1 MRLKELI
8 SKLNKISDE
17 YNHDNPN
24 VIIRIGEDMEL
35 GKIVDVGDVYAC
47 NEAMTEH
54 YGSMYSEYDLDD
66 SRFDNDNKVSRLFEI
81 EIMVEEE

>member
-8 SKLNKISDE
+8 SKLNKISDD

-35 GKIVDVGDVYAC
+35 GEIVDVGDVYAC
-47 NEAMTEH
+47 NEAMT
-54 YGSMYSEYDLDD
+54 DFLDE
-66 SRFDNDNKVSRLFEI
+66 SRYDNDNEVSRLFEI
-81 EIMVEEE
+81 EIIVEDK

>member
-35 GKIVDVGDVYAC
+35 GKITDVGDVYAC
-47 NEAMTEH
+47 NEAMTE
-54 YGSMYSEYDLDD
+54 YLDD
-66 SRFDNDNKVSRLFEI
+66 SRYDNNNKVSRLFEI
-81 EIMVEEE
+81 EIMIEED

>member
-8 SKLNKISDE
+8 SKLNKISNE

-35 GKIVDVGDVYAC
+35 GEIVDVGDVYAC
-47 NEAMTEH
+47 NEAMT
-54 YGSMYSEYDLDD
+54 DFLDE
-66 SRFDNDNKVSRLFEI
+66 SRYDNDNEVSRLFEI
-81 EIMVEEE
+81 EIIVEDK

>member
-8 SKLNKISDE
+8 SKLNKISDD

-35 GKIVDVGDVYAC
+35 GKIVDVGDVHAC
-47 NEAMTEH
+47 NEAMT
-54 YGSMYSEYDLDD
+54 DFLDD
-66 SRFDNDNKVSRLFEI
+66 SRYDNNNKVSRLFEI
-81 EIMVEEE
+81 EIMVEEEE

>member
-24 VIIRIGEDMEL
+24 VIISLSSL
-35 GKIVDVGDVYAC
+35 GRGREPLAWGGY
-47 NEAMTEH
+47 
-54 YGSMYSEYDLDD
+54 
-66 SRFDNDNKVSRLFEI
+66 
-81 EIMVEEE
+81 